1 MTIGNIGN
9 CPYAIFGVGAKKGL
23 DMNNQIELCLE
34 IAVAAHKGQLD
45 KVGLPVILHP
55 LHVGEMGS
63 CEDEICVGFLHDVI
77 EDTSLNG
84 EDLLAKGVARSIV
97 ESVLVLTHDK
107 TKTYFEYIQCIIDS
121 HNKTAIAVKLNDLKH
136 NYERS
141 LKYGFD
147 EQNQKCKKAIAMIL
161 FSRRIY
167 KDNMGNI
174 ELPILSLSF
183 WLSTTV
189 TNHRNGL
196 GDAPHPPSFVV
207 IVFVTSP
214 TRTCAAS
221 TTA

>member
-84 EDLLAKGVARSIV
+84 EEARIPFPRHTM
-97 ESVLVLTHDK
+97 E
-107 TKTYFEYIQCIIDS
+107 
-121 HNKTAIAVKLNDLKH
+121 DLKRFSS
-136 NYERS
+136 RS
-141 LKYGFD
+141 LRQSLKI
-147 EQNQKCKKAIAMIL
+147 NLKKPA
-161 FSRRIY
+161 
-167 KDNMGNI
+167 
-174 ELPILSLSF
+174 
-183 WLSTTV
+183 
-189 TNHRNGL
+189 
-196 GDAPHPPSFVV
+196 
-207 IVFVTSP
+207 
-214 TRTCAAS
+214 
-221 TTA
+221 

>member
-147 EQNQKCKKAIAMIL
+147 EQYQKCKKAIAMIQ
-161 FSRRIY
+161 
-167 KDNMGNI
+167 D
-174 ELPILSLSF
+174 SL

>member
-9 CPYAIFGVGAKKGL
+9 CPYAIFGVGTKKGL

-147 EQNQKCKKAIAMIL
+147 EQNQKCKKAIAMIH
-161 FSRRIY
+161 
-167 KDNMGNI
+167 D
-174 ELPILSLSF
+174 SLQ
-183 WLSTTV
+183 
-189 TNHRNGL
+189 
-196 GDAPHPPSFVV
+196 
-207 IVFVTSP
+207 
-214 TRTCAAS
+214 
-221 TTA
+221 